1 MRHVYVTAWCDQAH
15 VTRKLEGADG
25 LMAYW
30 VDGPTFSLSQVSSN
44 VFTPV
49 RRESKKER
57 SFSTSSCHSFSCT
70 FSDVKKKEKN
80 EKRRGKKKWREMF
93 PERVARIDVF
103 VPFRLYEYIS
113 VAFVVSVLYVS
124 SPLFPLVVS
133 GPW

>member
-1 MRHVYVTAWCDQAH
+1 MSMLQLGVTKRMSRGNWKEPMGSWHIGSMDQLFHCLRFLRMFSPQFAVSQKRSVRSAPAVVIHSVAH
-15 VTRKLEGADG
+15 SV
-25 LMAYW
+25 M
-30 VDGPTFSLSQVSSN
+30 FS
-44 VFTPV
+44 
-49 RRESKKER
+49 
-57 SFSTSSCHSFSCT
+57 
-70 FSDVKKKEKN
+70 KKEKN
-80 EKRRGKKKWREMF
+80 EKRRGKKKWRDMF